1 MNTSVCDAQVDLPN
15 FVDVLKWIHKLTVPN
30 VAVAKQNVP

>member
-1 MNTSVCDAQVDLPN
+1 MNTSVCNAQVDLLN

-30 VAVAKQNVP
+30 VAVSKQIVP

>member
-1 MNTSVCDAQVDLPN
+1 MNTSVRNAQVDLLS

-30 VAVAKQNVP
+30 AVVAKQNVP